1 MKGRFT
7 IQDALA
13 IKRPQGCA
21 LETRPCA
28 VFGGRLR
35 IIAARTDP
43 ASISDAT

>member
-1 MKGRFT
+1 MKRRFT

-13 IKRPQGCA
+13 IKRPCA

-43 ASISDAT
+43 AFISDAT